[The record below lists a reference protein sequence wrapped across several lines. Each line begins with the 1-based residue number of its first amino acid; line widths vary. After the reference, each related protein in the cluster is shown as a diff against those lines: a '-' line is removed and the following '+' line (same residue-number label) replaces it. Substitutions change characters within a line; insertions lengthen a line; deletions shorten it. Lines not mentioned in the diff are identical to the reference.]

1 LLRYVNGVCAISQRK
16 HRRPYE
22 ANAKTAAAKANA
34 NLEKVHL
41 ALGASRQ
48 SEIAEL

>member
-1 LLRYVNGVCAISQRK
+1 MACAPSHNGSIDVRT
-16 HRRPYE
+16 R
-22 ANAKTAAAKANA
+22 ANAKTAATKANA

>member
-1 LLRYVNGVCAISQRK
+1 MACAPSHNGSIAVRT
-16 HRRPYE
+16 R

-34 NLEKVHL
+34 NLEKVYL